1 MKEAQREKWEE
12 EQRDERS
19 QNERRGRQKRLA
31 LLHQPAMMSKRVG
44 MMLVLIPLLHS
55 DLRRSTMMFQKGEGG
70 GGEGRGVQ

>member
-44 MMLVLIPLLHS
+44 MMLILIPLLHL
-55 DLRRSTMMFQKGEGG
+55 DLRRSTMFQKGAEARA
-70 GGEGRGVQ
+70 GRCNK